1 MFYSP
6 LVTKTFNQV
15 CCSLRKELEVLF
27 SFCIPKVKV
36 IPKTYM
42 FEYVCLPAVKWQ
54 GGDARLTIHYDS
66 GFTLHTVVPSEG
78 PEPSTSTPTT
88 VAWSYPYEKLRMT
101 GDDGH
106 RLLWLEFS
114 DGSEQVYFDEY
125 FFFLNLI
132 KYCSLLKVLFSF
144 TWNKLL
150 RG

>member
-1 MFYSP
+1 
-6 LVTKTFNQV
+6 
-15 CCSLRKELEVLF
+15 
-27 SFCIPKVKV
+27 
-36 IPKTYM
+36 M
-42 FEYVCLPAVKWQ
+42 FEYVCLSAVKWQ

-125 FFFLNLI
+125 FFFF
-132 KYCSLLKVLFSF
+132 KFDYVLL
-144 TWNKLL
+144 TA
-150 RG
+150 

>member
-1 MFYSP
+1 
-6 LVTKTFNQV
+6 
-15 CCSLRKELEVLF
+15 
-27 SFCIPKVKV
+27 
-36 IPKTYM
+36 M

-132 KYCSLLKVLFSF
+132 TYCSLLKVLFSF